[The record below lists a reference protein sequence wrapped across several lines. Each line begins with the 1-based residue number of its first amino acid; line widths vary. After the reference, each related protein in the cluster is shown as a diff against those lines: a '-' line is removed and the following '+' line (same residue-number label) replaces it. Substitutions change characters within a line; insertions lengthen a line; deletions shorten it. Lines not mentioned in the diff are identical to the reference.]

1 MKRIIPICFFILLT
15 TAFPACKDKT
25 EKKAPI
31 VQQEEKTIPAV
42 EVDKP
47 ALVRSLT
54 SLGLEHFQE
63 WSYSNKGSGYAQY
76 WYKNSNDDII
86 FSCLFLKMN
95 GEEQI
100 SITNP
105 RNFSD
110 YLHLP
115 LKMGDAM
122 TARVERS
129 GDSIIFTKV
138 NMQNG
143 SYDPAGVITGKKG
156 ADLFSD
162 TGVFGFL
169 QKLGTE
175 LNKLG
180 VNEAQPHKGRIR
192 FVMNDGLMIFYLP
205 DSLDEAFRK
214 AETVGCKQIQPEWWY
229 YLGGGK

>member
-1 MKRIIPICFFILLT
+1 MKRIIPVSFFIILF

-31 VQQEEKTIPAV
+31 VQQEEKTAPAA

-63 WSYSNKGSGYAQY
+63 WSYSNKGSSYAQY
-76 WYKNSNDDII
+76 WYKTSNDNII
-86 FSCLFLKMN
+86 FSCLFLSMN
-95 GEEQI
+95 GQEQI

-115 LKMGDAM
+115 LQMGDAL

-129 GDSIIFTKV
+129 GDSIIFTKL
-138 NMQNG
+138 NMQTG
-143 SYDPAGVITGKKG
+143 SYDPAGVLTGKKG
-156 ADLFSD
+156 TDLFSD
-162 TGVFGFL
+162 TGVFGSIT
-169 QKLGTE
+169 KSWAP
-175 LNKLG
+175 N
-180 VNEAQPHKGRIR
+180 
-192 FVMNDGLMIFYLP
+192 
-205 DSLDEAFRK
+205 
-214 AETVGCKQIQPEWWY
+214 
-229 YLGGGK
+229 